1 MVFSSMTFLLLF
13 LPIVLLLYFSAGAL
27 RWKNAV
33 LLLASLLFYAWG
45 EPVCVLAMLFSTA
58 VNYLCAAA
66 IVRTDEPRRRKAA
79 LAVGVGVSLALLFYF
94 KYFSFAL
101 QNLALLL
108 PRPLSVPQIRLP
120 IGISFYT
127 FQVLTYTVDVYRGK
141 VPAQK
146 SFPRLLL
153 YVSCFPQLI
162 AGPIVQYA
170 DVAEQLDGRSTS
182 VEDFNEGIER
192 FVAGLAKKVLLANI
206 CGAAVEAL
214 PGGGAASLGGAW
226 YHAFLYTLQIY
237 FDFSA
242 YSDMAI
248 GLGRVLGFRYKENF
262 NYPYVSFSATEFWRR
277 WHISLGSFF
286 RDYVY
291 IPLGGNR
298 RGAARTALNLL
309 VVWAL
314 TGLWHGA
321 AWNFLL
327 WGLYFGLLLILERFV
342 LKSLIEKTPRA
353 LRWAITF
360 VIAVVGWA
368 IFYETDLHALGVT
381 LRALLGYAASP
392 DGTRTALPLL
402 DETARK
408 VIAQYSVFPL
418 LAFAFSLP
426 LVPAAKKALLAG
438 KNGERR
444 VAALRAVSTA
454 LLFALSLLFLVG
466 QSYNPFIYFRF

>member
-13 LPIVLLLYFSAGAL
+13 LPIVLVLYFSAGSL

-33 LLLASLLFYAWG
+33 LLAASLFFYAWG

-58 VNYLCAAA
+58 VNYFCAAVIA
-66 IVRTDEPRRRKAA
+66 STDDVRRRKAA
-79 LAVGVGVSLALLFYF
+79 LTLGVGVSLALLFYF

-101 QNLALLL
+101 QNLAALFSLSL
-108 PRPLSVPQIRLP
+108 PVPQIRLP

-141 VPAQK
+141 VPKQK
-146 SFPRLLL
+146 NYGKLLL

-170 DVAEQLDGRSTS
+170 DVASQLDERRISP
-182 VEDFNEGIER
+182 EDFNEGIER
-192 FVAGLAKKVLLANI
+192 FVSGLAKKVLLANI

-214 PGGGAASLGGAW
+214 PGGSSSLLGAW

-262 NYPYVSFSATEFWRR
+262 NYPYVSLSATEFWRR

-321 AWNFLL
+321 AWNFVI
-327 WGLYFGLLLILERFV
+327 WGLYFGVLLVLERFV
-342 LKSLIEKTPRA
+342 FKTLIEKTPKA
-353 LRWAITF
+353 VRWAVTF
-360 VIAVVGWA
+360 AIAVVGWA
-368 IFYETDLHALGVT
+368 IFYETDLHALGDT
-381 LRALLGYAASP
+381 MRALLGYARDPAA
-392 DGTRTALPLL
+392 GRAALPFL
-402 DETARK
+402 DEAARK
-408 VIAQYSVFPL
+408 VIRQYSVFPL
-418 LAFAFSLP
+418 IAFAFSLP
-426 LVPAAKKALLAG
+426 VVPKAKKALLSG
-438 KNGERR
+438 RNGERLFPI
-444 VAALRAVSTA
+444 VRAVSTA
-454 LLFALSLLFLVG
+454 LLFALSLAFLVG

>member
-1 MVFSSMTFLLLF
+1 MTFLLLF
-13 LPIVLLLYFSAGAL
+13 LPIVLLLYFSAGSL
-27 RWKNAV
+27 RWKNTV
-33 LLLASLLFYAWG
+33 LLVASLFFYAWG

-58 VNYLCAAA
+58 VNYFCAAA
-66 IVRTDEPRRRKAA
+66 IASTDDTRRRKAA
-79 LAVGVGVSLALLFYF
+79 LALGVGVSLALLFYF

-101 QNLALLL
+101 QNLAALFSLSF
-108 PRPLSVPQIRLP
+108 SVPQIRLP

-141 VPAQK
+141 VPKQK
-146 SFPRLLL
+146 SFGKLLL

-170 DVAEQLDGRSTS
+170 DVASQLDDRHILPA
-182 VEDFNEGIER
+182 DFNEGIER
-192 FVAGLAKKVLLANI
+192 FVIGLAKKILLANI

-214 PGGGAASLGGAW
+214 PGGGASSLGGAW

-248 GLGRVLGFRYKENF
+248 GLGRLLGFRYKENF
-262 NYPYVSFSATEFWRR
+262 NYPYVSLSATEFWRR

-298 RGAARTALNLL
+298 RGAARTALNILI
-309 VVWAL
+309 VWAL

-321 AWNFLL
+321 AWNFVI
-327 WGLYFGLLLILERFV
+327 WGLYFGILLLLERFV
-342 LKSLIEKTPRA
+342 FRRLIERTPKA
-353 LRWAITF
+353 IRWVITF
-360 VIAVVGWA
+360 AIAVVGWA
-368 IFYETDLHALGVT
+368 IFYETDLHALGDT
-381 LRALLGYAASP
+381 LRALLGYARDPAS
-392 DGTRTALPLL
+392 GRVALPLL
-402 DETARK
+402 DEAARK
-408 VIAQYSVFPL
+408 VIRQYSVFPL
-418 LAFAFSLP
+418 IAFVFSLP
-426 LVPAAKKALLAG
+426 IVPAAEKAVHSG
-438 KNGERR
+438 RKGER
-444 VAALRAVSTA
+444 LLPIIRAVSTM
-454 LLFALSLLFLVG
+454 LLFALSLAFLVG

>member
-1 MVFSSMTFLLLF
+1 MVFSSMSFLLLF
-13 LPIVLLLYFSAGAL
+13 LPIVLGLYYLARGL
-27 RWKNAV
+27 RRKNAV
-33 LLLASLLFYAWG
+33 LLCASLFFYAWG

-58 VNYLCAAA
+58 VNFFCAKA
-66 IVRTDEPRRRKAA
+66 IVSAEEPGKKKGA
-79 LAVGVGVSLALLFYF
+79 LAAGVCVSLGLLFYF

-101 QNLALLL
+101 SNLAALFSL
-108 PRPLSVPQIRLP
+108 PLAVPQIRLP

-141 VPAQK
+141 APLQK

-170 DVAEQLDGRSTS
+170 DVAEQLDGRRVSLT
-182 VEDFNEGIER
+182 DFNEGFER
-192 FVAGLAKKVLLANI
+192 FVVGLAKKVLLANL
-206 CGAAVEAL
+206 CGAAVEGL
-214 PGGGAASLGGAW
+214 PGGGASSVAGAW

-248 GLGRVLGFRYKENF
+248 GLGRTLGFRYKENF
-262 NYPYVSFSATEFWRR
+262 NYPYVSLSATEFWRR
-277 WHISLGSFF
+277 WHMSLGSFF

-309 VVWAL
+309 LVWAL

-321 AWNFLL
+321 AWNFVI
-327 WGLYFGLLLILERFV
+327 WGVYFGVLLILERFA
-342 LKSLIEKTPRA
+342 LKRVIEKTPKA

-360 VIAVVGWA
+360 LIAVVGWA
-368 IFYETDLHALGVT
+368 IFYETDLHALAAT
-381 LRALLGYAASP
+381 LRAMFGLAGV
-392 DGTRTALPLL
+392 PLL
-402 DETARK
+402 DETARA
-408 VIAQYSVFPL
+408 VFREYSVFPL

-426 LVPAAKKALLAG
+426 IVPALEKKLRSRS
-438 KNGERR
+438 GE
-444 VAALRAVSTA
+444 RAVSVPRAVCTA
-454 LLFALSLLFLVG
+454 LLFGLSLVFLVG